1 MEKFIKKFIGFLK
14 KYYKPI
20 IIVLVLIIIAV
31 LGIFI
36 YKEIFEVG
44 VSNRLEGI
52 EKYNL
57 TKKEIKLVKEKLN
70 EIENVDSINITTN
83 YKIIKIF
90 LVLKEDVD
98 FEEVKEICNE
108 SVEEFSE
115 RNLSFY
121 DLEIFIESK
130 DEDSEVY
137 PKIGYKYKTNVE
149 FVWNR

>member
-1 MEKFIKKFIGFLK
+1 MEKFIKKIVKFLK
-14 KYYKPI
+14 KYYKLI
-20 IIVLVLIIIAV
+20 IIILVLIIIAV
-31 LGIFI
+31 LGVFI

-57 TKKEIKLVKEKLN
+57 TKKEIKAVKEKLD
-70 EIENVDSINITTN
+70 EIENVESININTN

-90 LVLKEDVD
+90 LNLEEDID
-98 FEEVKEICNE
+98 FEEVKKVCNE
-108 SVEEFSE
+108 SIEEVSKKNRE
-115 RNLSFY
+115 FY

-130 DEDSEVY
+130 NKDSEIY
-137 PKIGYKYKTNVE
+137 PKIGYKYKTNSE

>member
-1 MEKFIKKFIGFLK
+1 MEKIVKKFVKFFK
-14 KYYKPI
+14 KYYKLLI
-20 IIVLVLIIIAV
+20 IMLILIIIAI

-36 YKEIFEVG
+36 YKEMFEVG

-52 EKYNL
+52 EEYNL
-57 TKKEIKLVKEKLN
+57 TKKEIKAVKEKLS
-70 EIENVDSINITTN
+70 EIENIDSVDISTN

-90 LVLKEDVD
+90 LDLKDDTD
-98 FEEVKEICNE
+98 FEDVKEICNA

-115 RNLSFY
+115 KNLSFY

-130 DEDSEVY
+130 NKDSEVY
-137 PKIGYKYKTNVE
+137 PKIGYKYKTNLE

>member
-1 MEKFIKKFIGFLK
+1 MKKFVKRFVKILK
-14 KYYKPI
+14 KYYKLI
-20 IIVLVLIIIAV
+20 IIILVLIIIAV

-36 YKEIFEVG
+36 YKEMFADG

-52 EKYNL
+52 EDYSL
-57 TKKEIKLVKEKLN
+57 TKKEIKSVKEKLN
-70 EIENVDSINITTN
+70 EIENIDSIDIATN

-98 FEEVKEICNE
+98 IEKVKKICNE
-108 SVEEFSE
+108 SIEEFSE
-115 RNLSFY
+115 KNLSFY

-130 DEDSEVY
+130 NKESKIY
-137 PKIGYKYKTNVE
+137 PKIGYKYKTNLE